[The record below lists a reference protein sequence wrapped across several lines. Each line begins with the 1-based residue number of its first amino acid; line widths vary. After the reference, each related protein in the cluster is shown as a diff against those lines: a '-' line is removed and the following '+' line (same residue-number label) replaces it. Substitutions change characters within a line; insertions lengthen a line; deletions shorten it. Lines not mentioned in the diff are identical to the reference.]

1 MNKKL
6 ERRVAIVTGSGQGI
20 GKGIATVL
28 AREGAKVMTNNRK
41 PLSNKYT
48 TVDPNLNEAE
58 RRKVLILKGDA
69 ESTANEIIANGG
81 EAVPF
86 YGNVADFDIAGELI
100 QKAIDEYGR
109 IDILVNNAAGLGSG
123 MLIDMSEAD
132 WDYQTV
138 PKLKGAFNCMRHAVP
153 YMIKQ
158 KFGRVI
164 NVSSDAWVG
173 MTGLSA
179 YSAANAGIVGLTKAT
194 AKELFKMGVTVNAI
208 CPQADSPGHFVEFT
222 RMKKKLMGLGIK
234 IDKAK
239 IKEVEDSHG
248 PAENLA
254 PFVVYLSSEEAY
266 YISGAVFSITA
277 NGRITLYSDPV
288 PTQTIK
294 KDDGP
299 WTMEELFEVVPKKL
313 LKDYTSSAS
322 LSGFA

>member
-1 MNKKL
+1 
-6 ERRVAIVTGSGQGI
+6 
-20 GKGIATVL
+20 
-28 AREGAKVMTNNRK
+28 
-41 PLSNKYT
+41 
-48 TVDPNLNEAE
+48 
-58 RRKVLILKGDA
+58 
-69 ESTANEIIANGG
+69 
-81 EAVPF
+81 
-86 YGNVADFDIAGELI
+86 
-100 QKAIDEYGR
+100 
-109 IDILVNNAAGLGSG
+109 
-123 MLIDMSEAD
+123 
-132 WDYQTV
+132 
-138 PKLKGAFNCMRHAVP
+138 
-153 YMIKQ
+153 MIEQ

-164 NVSSDAWVG
+164 NVSSDAWIG
-173 MTGLSA
+173 ITGLTA

-194 AKELFKMGVTVNAI
+194 AKELSKVGVTVNAI